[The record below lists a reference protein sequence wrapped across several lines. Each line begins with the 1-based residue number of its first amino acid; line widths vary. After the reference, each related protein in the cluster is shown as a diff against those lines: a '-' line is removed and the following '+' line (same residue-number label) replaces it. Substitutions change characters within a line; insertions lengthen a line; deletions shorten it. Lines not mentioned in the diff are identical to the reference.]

1 MNRNIVTA
9 VFGAN
14 REARTATRYRYDYGQ
29 VLMLDGIVDLPEY
42 YETHFAKSPTSAE
55 ALRVMGTSEGV
66 SIPDSLLQTAGDI
79 YAWVYLHTG
88 ESDGETVYRA
98 IIPVRDRPKPE
109 DPSESPID
117 PDIVEQAITTL
128 NETIGEAEG
137 YANIAQE
144 YADGAAAS
152 ATLSESWA
160 VGGTDTRTG
169 EDTDN
174 AKYYCELAAQH
185 AEDAG
190 FVLFDIDDE
199 SGLMYVTTSAQLED
213 SVSFEINEETGELEV
228 IVQ

>member
-14 REARTATRYRYDYGQ
+14 REAKTATRYRYDYGQ

-55 ALRVMGTSEGV
+55 AQRVMGTSEGV

-88 ESDGETVYRA
+88 DSDGETVYRA

-109 DPSESPID
+109 DPSEEPID
-117 PDIVEQAITTL
+117 PDIVEQAINAL
-128 NETIGEAEG
+128 NDAIGIAE
-137 YANIAQE
+137 
-144 YADGAAAS
+144 GAAADAQEAASSADES

-160 VGGTDTRTG
+160 VGGTDTRAG

-174 AKYYCELAAQH
+174 AKFYCELAAQH

-190 FVLFDIDDE
+190 YAFFDIDDATGE
-199 SGLMYVTTSAQLED
+199 MNVTVTDTLSEH
-213 SVSFEINEETGELEV
+213 VSFEINETTGELEV
-228 IVQ
+228 IVV